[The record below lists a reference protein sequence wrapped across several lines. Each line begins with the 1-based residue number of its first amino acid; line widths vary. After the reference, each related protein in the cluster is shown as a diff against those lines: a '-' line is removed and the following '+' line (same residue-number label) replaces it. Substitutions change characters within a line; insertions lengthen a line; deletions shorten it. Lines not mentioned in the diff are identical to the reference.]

1 MIRSALRR
9 KIIAA
14 LAVVAGLALWAP
26 QALAQ
31 NKCELTMTTPSQ
43 WVIRHDPFGDN
54 QVSSPFEIQFS
65 NAGRTPCV
73 GRLEVTSV
81 GNKRVLE
88 SRTSAQTVPF
98 ALRDESNRNNLTPGS
113 SENLVGRTTL
123 VRAGSTAT
131 GRITFTVIPPAD
143 IAAGR
148 YTQTV
153 TVQFRMP
160 NGEIH
165 SATDVTLVFEVTPS
179 LIIGL
184 AGEFTRVNGTPTLNL
199 GDLTQNG
206 VVPLNA
212 KVYVRASSGYQVT
225 VTSQNGGLLL
235 HEQPGW
241 AIPYGLRLG
250 GTDINL
256 GVPHVMSSRES
267 RARVD
272 DYPLRI
278 DVRDIGAKRAGR
290 YKDIIRFTVT
300 AI

>member
-31 NKCELTMTTPSQ
+31 NKCDLTMTTQSQ

-54 QVSSPFEIQFS
+54 QLSLPFEIQFS

-73 GRLEVTSV
+73 GRLEVTSI

-98 ALRDESNRNNLTPGS
+98 SLRDETNRNNLTPGS

-131 GRITFTVIPPAD
+131 GRITFAVTPPAD

-165 SATDVTLVFEVTPS
+165 AATDVTLVFEVTPS
-179 LIIGL
+179 LMIGL

-212 KVYVRASSGYQVT
+212 KVYVRSSSGYQVT
-225 VTSQNGGLLL
+225 VTSENRGLLL

-250 GTDINL
+250 GTEINL
-256 GVPHVMSSRES
+256 GSPHIMTSREA

-278 DVRDIGAKRAGR
+278 DVRDIGGKRAGR
-290 YKDIIRFTVT
+290 YRDILRFTVT

>member
-26 QALAQ
+26 QAVAQ
-31 NKCELTMTTPSQ
+31 DKCELTMTTQSQ

-54 QVSSPFEIQFS
+54 QLFSPFEIQFS

-81 GNKRVLE
+81 GNKRELE
-88 SRTSAQTVPF
+88 SRTSAQTVPYN
-98 ALRDESNRNNLTPGS
+98 LRDESNRNDLTPGTS
-113 SENLVGRTTL
+113 DNLVGRNTQI
-123 VRAGSTAT
+123 RAGSTAT
-131 GRITFTVIPPAD
+131 GRIAFTVIPPAD
-143 IAAGR
+143 ITAGR

-153 TVQFRMP
+153 TIQFRMP
-160 NGEIH
+160 NGAIH
-165 SATDVTLVFEVTPS
+165 AATDVTLVFEVAPS

-225 VTSQNGGLLL
+225 VTSDNRGQLL

-241 AIPYGLRLG
+241 GIPYGLRLG
-250 GTDINL
+250 GTEINL
-256 GVPHVMSSRES
+256 GNPHIMTSREA

-278 DVRDIGAKRAGR
+278 DVRDIGGKPAGR
-290 YKDIIRFTVT
+290 YRDTLRFTVT